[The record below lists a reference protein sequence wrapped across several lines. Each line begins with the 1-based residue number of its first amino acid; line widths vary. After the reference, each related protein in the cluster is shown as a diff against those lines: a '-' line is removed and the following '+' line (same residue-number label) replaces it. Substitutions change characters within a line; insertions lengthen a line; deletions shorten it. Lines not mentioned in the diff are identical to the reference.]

1 MWTFM
6 LHIYCGQ
13 TQKKTPCDVE
23 IVYYD
28 KYLLN
33 DSSRNL
39 FIQLWL
45 RKHNYYFFCVI
56 MNAN

>member
-1 MWTFM
+1 M
-6 LHIYCGQ
+6 LHIYAVG
-13 TQKKTPCDVE
+13 KPKRKPPVKPHYSVE

-33 DSSRNL
+33 DSNRNL

-45 RKHNYYFFCVI
+45 
-56 MNAN
+56 

>member
-6 LHIYCGQ
+6 LHIYAVG
-13 TQKKTPCDVE
+13 KPKRKPPVKAHYSVE

-33 DSSRNL
+33 DSIIYSTL
-39 FIQLWL
+39 VIEAQL
-45 RKHNYYFFCVI
+45 
-56 MNAN
+56 